1 MTPDRLS
8 HFGLSGKDLF
18 KYRKYKYSA
27 GYKGILEG
35 TKLLSTPA
43 VFSGDTNES
52 ISNLLSN
59 EIMPF
64 ANNNGFTFVL
74 DY

>member
-43 VFSGDTNES
+43 VFSGDTN
-52 ISNLLSN
+52 
-59 EIMPF
+59 
-64 ANNNGFTFVL
+64 
-74 DY
+74 